1 MLLKHLTHPSL
12 LFNYSSTNV
21 LYIDYLRFKIR
32 RAQSDKTTIADAN
45 IQTSLI
51 TNRPAPVNNG
61 NPCSPLPRSGTH
73 ASGVVTR
80 KDKVPKVIKMTSPV
94 PTKPTFG
101 NHIPNSVNTPKVII
115 AMPRPCEKV

>member
-1 MLLKHLTHPSL
+1 MLVL
-12 LFNYSSTNV
+12 L
-21 LYIDYLRFKIR
+21 LDRIAYLRFKIR
-32 RAQSDKTTIADAN
+32 CAQSDKTTTADAK

-80 KDKVPKVIKMTSPV
+80 NDRVPKVIKMTNPV

-101 NHIPNSVNTPKVII
+101 NHIPNNVKIPKVII
-115 AMPRPCEKV
+115 AIPKPCEKV